1 MPSPSR
7 HRRLPFALV
16 ALLVGVSA
24 AVGGG
29 AVALA
34 TSGDE
39 PTATTTAAST
49 GSSTSGSSTSA
60 STPASS
66 APTHDP
72 TATTHEHRAAGAGG
86 APAGG
91 EHAGH
96 PALAAYADRVADASA
111 RERDGADE
119 LRDDVRTTLAAYADV
134 EAAIAAGYRAPRS
147 PRGPTA
153 HYFSPAAARDGAVL
167 DPTRPEGLVYYTVA
181 GQAPVLLGA
190 FFVAPRGVDAPTPAG
205 DLVVWHSHD
214 PACGGFF
221 ATTADPCTGTRRMLH
236 VWTVDTTTLFRRTG
250 VSVDV
255 RVTDPFG
262 APFGAS
268 VARA

>member
-1 MPSPSR
+1 MPSPVR

-39 PTATTTAAST
+39 PAASTTTA
-49 GSSTSGSSTSA
+49 
-60 STPASS
+60 TPATTSHS
-66 APTHDP
+66 HDP
-72 TATTHEHRAAGAGG
+72 TPTTHSLGSAGAG
-86 APAGG
+86 ATPSGG

-96 PALAAYADRVADASA
+96 PELDAYEDRLAAATAHDRQD
-111 RERDGADE
+111 ADE
-119 LRDDVRTTLAAYADV
+119 LRDAVRTTLAAYADV
-134 EAAIAAGYRAPRS
+134 RSAIAAGYRAPRS

-153 HYFSPAAARDGAVL
+153 HYFSPGAGRDGAVL
-167 DPTRPEGLVYYTVA
+167 DPTRPEGLVYYTVD

-214 PACGGFF
+214 PACAGFF
-221 ATTADPCTGTRRMLH
+221 ATTAAPCTGTRRMLH
-236 VWTVDTTTLFRRTG
+236 VWTVDTATLYRRTG
-250 VSVDV
+250 RSVDV

-268 VARA
+268 VARARP